1 MGFKSD
7 LVVWI
12 ITFFVVIPGILDLNT
27 IAEEVYNPKTS
38 ISENKDNILNSLEE
52 IINCPQTEKIRL
64 LPVLSKEIP
73 TDKIPLIKR
82 IELRDNE
89 LYVILYNNI
98 SCRLGEI
105 KDTGKKLEL
114 ALKTIKSAREK
125 GIKVKE
131 IDVRSLK
138 FPTIKEVKIEQ

>member
-7 LVVWI
+7 LAVWI

-27 IAEEVYNPKTS
+27 ITEEVYIQNQP
-38 ISENKDNILNSLEE
+38 ISESKDNILSSLEE
-52 IINCPQTEKIRL
+52 IIVCPQAEKNRL
-64 LPVLSKEIP
+64 LSTLSKEIP
-73 TDKIPLIKR
+73 PDKIPLIKR

-105 KDTGKKLEL
+105 KDIDKKLEL
-114 ALKTIKSAREK
+114 ALKTIKSVREK
-125 GIKVKE
+125 GIKIKE

-138 FPTIKEVKIEQ
+138 FPTVKEVKTEQ

>member
-1 MGFKSD
+1 LGFKSD
-7 LVVWI
+7 LAVWI

-27 IAEEVYNPKTS
+27 ITEEVYIQNQP
-38 ISENKDNILNSLEE
+38 ISEGKDNILSSLEE
-52 IINCPQTEKIRL
+52 IIVCPQAEKNRL
-64 LPVLSKEIP
+64 LSTLSKEIP
-73 TDKIPLIKR
+73 PDKIPLIKR

-105 KDTGKKLEL
+105 KDIDKKLEL
-114 ALKTIKSAREK
+114 ALKTIKSVREK
-125 GIKVKE
+125 GIKIKE

-138 FPTIKEVKIEQ
+138 FPTVKEVKTEQ

>member
-1 MGFKSD
+1 
-7 LVVWI
+7 
-12 ITFFVVIPGILDLNT
+12 
-27 IAEEVYNPKTS
+27 
-38 ISENKDNILNSLEE
+38 
-52 IINCPQTEKIRL
+52 NCPQTEKIRL

>member
-7 LVVWI
+7 LAVWI

-27 IAEEVYNPKTS
+27 ITEEVYIQNQP
-38 ISENKDNILNSLEE
+38 ISEGKDNILSSLEE
-52 IINCPQTEKIRL
+52 IIVCPQAEKNRL
-64 LPVLSKEIP
+64 LSTLSKEIP
-73 TDKIPLIKR
+73 PDKIPLIKR

-105 KDTGKKLEL
+105 KDIDKKLEL
-114 ALKTIKSAREK
+114 ALKTIKSVREK
-125 GIKVKE
+125 GIKIKE

-138 FPTIKEVKIEQ
+138 FPTVKEVKTEQ

>member
-7 LVVWI
+7 LAVWI

-27 IAEEVYNPKTS
+27 ITEEVYIQNQP

-52 IINCPQTEKIRL
+52 IIVCPQAEKNRL
-64 LPVLSKEIP
+64 LSTLSKEIP
-73 TDKIPLIKR
+73 PDKIPLIKR

-105 KDTGKKLEL
+105 KDIDKKLEL
-114 ALKTIKSAREK
+114 ALKTIKSVREK
-125 GIKVKE
+125 GIKIKE

-138 FPTIKEVKIEQ
+138 FPTVKEVKTEQ

>member
-1 MGFKSD
+1 LGFKSD
-7 LVVWI
+7 LAVWI

-27 IAEEVYNPKTS
+27 ITEEVYIQNQP

-52 IINCPQTEKIRL
+52 IIVCPQAEKNRL
-64 LPVLSKEIP
+64 LSTLSKEIP
-73 TDKIPLIKR
+73 PDKIPLIKR

-105 KDTGKKLEL
+105 KDIDKKLEL
-114 ALKTIKSAREK
+114 ALKTIKSVREK
-125 GIKVKE
+125 GIKIKE

-138 FPTIKEVKIEQ
+138 FPTVKEVKTEQ